1 MSSMRRALKLM
12 SLSGM
17 SIVLSQIPPKVYQS
31 EPRQRVVS
39 NAERKAIL
47 AECGLDLR
55 IYLTFCA
62 DLGLR
67 TGTAVRVAACHW
79 DRQTNEIRI
88 NGLKH
93 GGSIVTP
100 LTNELQRLLEE
111 CERQSPDASE
121 TEPYVTRARSKAQ
134 RAQSGKA
141 TPGSIRYALNRRL
154 GKITKR
160 LGIVNMRP
168 HDLRRTLAER
178 VYEATSDLR
187 IVQAVLGH
195 RTLRTTGAYIQR
207 STIKPTKELLER
219 IKQP

>member
-12 SLSGM
+12 SLHGM
-17 SIVLSQIPPKVYQS
+17 NIMLSHIPPKVYQS

-39 NAERKAIL
+39 NAEWKAIL

-55 IYLTFCA
+55 IYLTLCS
-62 DLGLR
+62 DLGFR

-79 DRQTNEIRI
+79 DRQTNEVRI

-111 CERQSPDASE
+111 CERQSPDALS
-121 TEPYVTRARSKAQ
+121 TEPYVTRARSRAQ
-134 RAQSGKA
+134 RAQSNQAKPSA
-141 TPGSIRYALNRRL
+141 IRYALNRRL

-160 LGIVNMRP
+160 LGIANMRP

-178 VYEATSDLR
+178 VYQATSDLR

-195 RTLRTTGAYIQR
+195 RTLRTTGMYIQR

-219 IKQP
+219 IKQA